1 MNNKIINKYDDLKNG
16 NYLYENKKFYK
27 NKLKKSNNR
36 YEVFNLLNLKL
47 NNNKLYSKGE
57 YNPMNLL
64 SLTEKNIN
72 HSNSMKKFDK
82 EIYLNSKINIIKR
95 NLKSNKNYSSLYSP
109 PNYLLQATYQ
119 KKLVKNHSIKMDK
132 NEVINKPSKLENLI
146 TREDCKNRNY
156 KNSMKNLNNSLI
168 NYKSNFMSL
177 SKSNSFNLTRFPEN
191 RLVEMENKYNKLN
204 SNLDSIDKKYYHN
217 YSKSILIT
225 NFNKEKEDT
234 KYNSEQVSD
243 NNYSTTTSFY
253 YNKNNN
259 NNNINNSLLNNNKR
273 ICINNSELHLK
284 NIITSIDYRN
294 SNPNYNNINNIFK
307 NDRTNKNLVL
317 YEIDRNGKLNYK
329 VREINNSLEKIVQNT
344 SNSKK
349 KRRIIDISPKIDQ
362 ELEQFASIY
371 VKKNQGTVLRKN
383 NNSKNFEYYAISS
396 HSNFAKKKK

>member
-1 MNNKIINKYDDLKNG
+1 MIKIWI
-16 NYLYENKKFYK
+16 
-27 NKLKKSNNR
+27 
-36 YEVFNLLNLKL
+36 
-47 NNNKLYSKGE
+47 
-57 YNPMNLL
+57 
-64 SLTEKNIN
+64 
-72 HSNSMKKFDK
+72 
-82 EIYLNSKINIIKR
+82 
-95 NLKSNKNYSSLYSP
+95 
-109 PNYLLQATYQ
+109 
-119 KKLVKNHSIKMDK
+119 
-132 NEVINKPSKLENLI
+132 
-146 TREDCKNRNY
+146 
-156 KNSMKNLNNSLI
+156 
-168 NYKSNFMSL
+168 
-177 SKSNSFNLTRFPEN
+177 
-191 RLVEMENKYNKLN
+191 
-204 SNLDSIDKKYYHN
+204 YHN

-294 SNPNYNNINNIFK
+294 SNPNFNNPSNIFK
-307 NDRTNKNLVL
+307 NDRINKNIVL

-349 KRRIIDISPKIDQ
+349 KKRIIDISPKIDQ

-383 NNSKNFEYYAISS
+383 NNSKNFEYYLISS
-396 HSNFAKKKK
+396 NSNFVKNKKNNIWKNIYY